1 MGIES
6 INELMCIACDQPY
19 GDESGGGNHVDML
32 KLVRVLIF
40 DATHYARYSKNSSVD

>member
-6 INELMCIACDQPY
+6 TNELMCIACDQPY
-19 GDESGGGNHVDML
+19 GDESGSGNRVDKL

-40 DATHYARYSKNSSVD
+40 DAIDTHVIQKILP